1 MNAVPSEPSP
11 NRPLDP
17 RAKIAGAF
25 GIAFGFFAGTG
36 VTGLAMSLGMAGLW
50 GLIYSFRVPG
60 KSLDKAFVGALKRHG
75 ATWLCS
81 ILFVMWVLLTALW
94 SPAGDLAVETARR
107 LAAVFILAP
116 IGIWAV
122 YGCQGEDR
130 LLAQRAII
138 AGVFVSLGI
147 MVSEAINHYAMN
159 RFASPNKEP
168 LEIAGDMGRAAS
180 ATLTLFWVAYACLY
194 QQLADARIR
203 FLLVAVAIFTS
214 LQFGT
219 DINAAGLAVGTIA
232 ALFALSFPRLALGL
246 VSGGAAI
253 LIAAAPLIYPTI
265 AQVAFQLLP
274 GDQMPLSYGRRAQ
287 MWETASNYIAQKPLT
302 GWGLGA
308 GSTFDTPILYGG
320 FEWPIIQLHPHAA
333 PLHIWL
339 ETGGIGAL
347 LASVTLIMAGGVAIR
362 VFGRYRVATAALVG
376 GLTFLFLNWGF
387 SHSAWRE
394 WVWTSLAALIAFSF
408 MLRNPRRW
416 ASALRA
422 RREG

>member
-1 MNAVPSEPSP
+1 MSAVPLGPNP

-36 VTGLAMSLGMAGLW
+36 VTGLAMSLGIAGLW
-50 GLIYSFRVPG
+50 GLIYSFRTPG
-60 KSLDKAFVGALKRHG
+60 KSLDKALIGVLKRLG
-75 ATWLCS
+75 AAWLCLF
-81 ILFVMWVLLTALW
+81 LFVMWVLLTSLW
-94 SPAGDLAVETARR
+94 SPAADLAAESARR
-107 LAAVFILAP
+107 LAAVFVLAP

-122 YGCQGEDR
+122 YGCEGEDR

-147 MVSEAINHYAMN
+147 LVSESINHYAMN
-159 RFASPNKEP
+159 RFASPDKES

-180 ATLTLFWVAYACLY
+180 ATLTLFWVVYACLY
-194 QQLADARIR
+194 QQMSDPRIR

-219 DINAAGLAVGTIA
+219 DINAVGLALGTIA
-232 ALFALSFPRLALGL
+232 ALCALRFPRFALGL
-246 VSGGAAI
+246 VSGGTAA
-253 LIAAAPLIYPTI
+253 LIAAAPLIYPAI
-265 AQVAFQLLP
+265 AQVAFQLMP
-274 GDQMPLSYGRRAQ
+274 GDKMPLSYGRRAQ
-287 MWETASNYIAQKPLT
+287 MWETASDYIAQKPLT

-308 GSTFDTPILYGG
+308 GSTFDTPIMYGG

-339 ETGGIGAL
+339 ETGGIGAF
-347 LASVTLIMAGGVAIR
+347 LASAMVIMAGGVAIR
-362 VFGRYRVATAALVG
+362 VFGRYRVASAALVG

-394 WVWTSLAALIAFSF
+394 WVWTSLATLIAFSF

-416 ASALRA
+416 ASVLRA

>member
-1 MNAVPSEPSP
+1 LSVSQPGLKQIRPMNPS
-11 NRPLDP
+11 
-17 RAKIAGAF
+17 AKIAGAF
-25 GIAFGFFAGTG
+25 GIGFGFFAGTG
-36 VTGLAMSLGMAGLW
+36 VSGLAMSLGIAGLW
-50 GLIYSFRVPG
+50 GLIYGLRAKG
-60 KSLDKAFVGALKRHG
+60 KPLDRAFVGALKKHG
-75 ATWLCS
+75 EAWLC
-81 ILFVMWVLLTALW
+81 LFLFAMWVLLTAIW
-94 SPAGDLAVETARR
+94 SPAPELAAETVRR
-107 LAAVFILAP
+107 LAAVCVLAP

-122 YGCQGEDR
+122 YRCQGEDR

-138 AGVFVSLGI
+138 AGVFVALGI
-147 MVSEAINHYAMN
+147 MVSEALNHYAMN
-159 RFASPNKEP
+159 RFASPDKEP

-194 QQLADARIR
+194 QQMSDARIR

-219 DINAAGLAVGTIA
+219 DINAVGLAVGTIA

-362 VFGRYRVATAALVG
+362 VFGRYRVASAALVG

>member
-1 MNAVPSEPSP
+1 
-11 NRPLDP
+11 
-17 RAKIAGAF
+17 
-25 GIAFGFFAGTG
+25 
-36 VTGLAMSLGMAGLW
+36 MSLGIAGLW
-50 GLIYSFRVPG
+50 GLIYGLRAQGTP
-60 KSLDKAFVGALKRHG
+60 LDKAFVRALKKHG
-75 ATWLCS
+75 ETWLC
-81 ILFVMWVLLTALW
+81 LFLFAMWVLLTAIW
-94 SPAGDLAVETARR
+94 SPAPELAAESVRR
-107 LAAVFILAP
+107 LAAVCVLAP
-116 IGIWAV
+116 VGIWAV
-122 YGCQGEDR
+122 YGCGGEDR

-147 MVSEAINHYAMN
+147 LVTEALNHYAMN
-159 RFASPNKEP
+159 RFASPEKEP

-194 QQLADARIR
+194 QQMADARIR
-203 FLLVAVAIFTS
+203 FLLVVLAIFTS

-219 DINAAGLAVGTIA
+219 DINAVGLALGTIA
-232 ALFALSFPRLALGL
+232 AVFALSFPRLALGL
-246 VSGGAAI
+246 VSGGTAA
-253 LIAAAPLIYPTI
+253 LIAAAPLIYPAI
-265 AQVAFQLLP
+265 AQVAFHLLP
-274 GDQMPLSYGRRAQ
+274 GDKMPLSYGRRAQ

-308 GSTFDTPILYGG
+308 GSTFDTPIMYGG

-339 ETGGIGAL
+339 ETGGVGAL

-376 GLTFLFLNWGF
+376 GLTFLVLTWGF

-394 WVWTSLAALIAFSF
+394 WVWTSLATLIAFSF

>member
-1 MNAVPSEPSP
+1 MNPS
-11 NRPLDP
+11 
-17 RAKIAGAF
+17 AKIAGAF
-25 GIAFGFFAGTG
+25 GIGFGFFAGTG
-36 VTGLAMSLGMAGLW
+36 VSGLAMSLGIAGLW
-50 GLIYSFRVPG
+50 GLIYGLRAKG
-60 KSLDKAFVGALKRHG
+60 KPLDSAFVRALKKHG
-75 ATWLCS
+75 ETWIC
-81 ILFVMWVLLTALW
+81 LFLFAMWVLLTAIW
-94 SPAGDLAVETARR
+94 SPAPELAAETVRR
-107 LAAVFILAP
+107 LAAVCVLAP

-122 YGCQGEDR
+122 YRCQGEDR

-147 MVSEAINHYAMN
+147 LVSEALNHYAMN
-159 RFASPNKEP
+159 RFASPDKEP

-180 ATLTLFWVAYACLY
+180 ATLTLFWVVYACLY
-194 QQLADARIR
+194 QQLSDARIR
-203 FLLVAVAIFTS
+203 FLLVAVAIFAS
-214 LQFGT
+214 FQFGT
-219 DINAAGLAVGTIA
+219 DMNAVGLALGTIA

-246 VSGGAAI
+246 VSGGAAT
-253 LIAAAPLIYPTI
+253 LIAAAPLIYPAF

-274 GDQMPLSYGRRAQ
+274 GDKMPLSYGRRAQ

-308 GSTFDTPILYGG
+308 GSTFDTPIMYGG

-362 VFGRYRVATAALVG
+362 VFGRYRIATAALVG
-376 GLTFLFLNWGF
+376 GLTFLFLTWGF

>member
-1 MNAVPSEPSP
+1 MNPS
-11 NRPLDP
+11 
-17 RAKIAGAF
+17 AKIAGAF
-25 GIAFGFFAGTG
+25 GIGFGFFAGTG
-36 VTGLAMSLGMAGLW
+36 VSGLAMSLGIAGLW
-50 GLIYSFRVPG
+50 GLIYGLRAQG
-60 KSLDKAFVGALKRHG
+60 KPLDKAFVRALKKHG
-75 ATWLCS
+75 ETWLC
-81 ILFVMWVLLTALW
+81 LFLFAMWVLLTAIW
-94 SPAGDLAVETARR
+94 SPAPELAAETVRR
-107 LAAVFILAP
+107 LAAVCVLAP

-130 LLAQRAII
+130 LLAQRAIV

-180 ATLTLFWVAYACLY
+180 ATLTRFWVAYACLY
-194 QQLADARIR
+194 QQLSDARIR
-203 FLLVAVAIFTS
+203 LLLVAVAIFTS

-219 DINAAGLAVGTIA
+219 DINAVGLAVGTIA

-246 VSGGAAI
+246 VSGGAAT
-253 LIAAAPLIYPTI
+253 LIAAAPLIYPAI
-265 AQVAFQLLP
+265 AQVAFQLVP
-274 GDQMPLSYGRRAQ
+274 GDKMPLSYGRRAQ

-308 GSTFDTPILYGG
+308 GSTFDTPIMYGG

-347 LASVTLIMAGGVAIR
+347 LAAATLIMAGGVAIR
-362 VFGRYRVATAALVG
+362 VFGRYRIATAALVG

-394 WVWTSLAALIAFSF
+394 WVWTSFAALIAFSF

>member
-1 MNAVPSEPSP
+1 MNPS
-11 NRPLDP
+11 
-17 RAKIAGAF
+17 AKIAGAF
-25 GIAFGFFAGTG
+25 GIGFGFFAGTG
-36 VTGLAMSLGMAGLW
+36 VSGLAMSLGIAGLW
-50 GLIYSFRVPG
+50 GLIYGLRAQG
-60 KSLDKAFVGALKRHG
+60 KPLDRAFVRALKKHG
-75 ATWLCS
+75 EAWLC
-81 ILFVMWVLLTALW
+81 LFLFAMWVLLTAIW
-94 SPAGDLAVETARR
+94 SPAPELAAETVRR
-107 LAAVFILAP
+107 LAAVCVLAP

-122 YGCQGEDR
+122 YRCQGEDR

-138 AGVFVSLGI
+138 AGVFVALGI
-147 MVSEAINHYAMN
+147 MVSEALNHYAMN
-159 RFASPNKEP
+159 RFASPDKEP

-194 QQLADARIR
+194 QQMSDARIR

-219 DINAAGLAVGTIA
+219 DINAVGLAVGTIA

-320 FEWPIIQLHPHAA
+320 FEWPIIQLHPHSA

-376 GLTFLFLNWGF
+376 GLTFLLLNWGF

>member
-1 MNAVPSEPSP
+1 LSTIPLDSGPK
-11 NRPLDP
+11 RPLDP
-17 RAKIAGAF
+17 RARIAGAF

-50 GLIYSFRVPG
+50 GLIYSFRAPG
-60 KSLDKAFVGALKRHG
+60 KSLNKAFVGVLRRHG
-75 ATWLCS
+75 ATWLCL

-94 SPAGDLAVETARR
+94 SPAGDLAAETVRR
-107 LAAVFILAP
+107 LAAVSVLAP

-122 YGCQGEDR
+122 YRCQGEDR

-147 MVSEAINHYAMN
+147 LVSEALNHYAMN

-194 QQLADARIR
+194 QQMTDARIR

-219 DINAAGLAVGTIA
+219 DINAVGLAVGTIA

-376 GLTFLFLNWGF
+376 GLTFLLLNWGF

>member
-1 MNAVPSEPSP
+1 
-11 NRPLDP
+11 
-17 RAKIAGAF
+17 
-25 GIAFGFFAGTG
+25 
-36 VTGLAMSLGMAGLW
+36 MSLGIAGLW
-50 GLIYSFRVPG
+50 GLIYGLRAEG
-60 KSLDKAFVGALKRHG
+60 KPLDKAFVRALKKHG
-75 ATWLCS
+75 ETWLCLS
-81 ILFVMWVLLTALW
+81 LFAMWVLLTAIW
-94 SPAGDLAVETARR
+94 SPAPELAAETVRR
-107 LAAVFILAP
+107 LAAVCVLAP

-147 MVSEAINHYAMN
+147 LVSEALNHYAMN
-159 RFASPNKEP
+159 RFASPEKEP

-194 QQLADARIR
+194 QQLSDARIR

-214 LQFGT
+214 FQFGT
-219 DINAAGLAVGTIA
+219 DINAVGLALGTVA

-253 LIAAAPLIYPTI
+253 LIAAAPLIYPAI
-265 AQVAFQLLP
+265 AQVAFQLVP
-274 GDQMPLSYGRRAQ
+274 GDKMPLSYGRRAQ

-308 GSTFDTPILYGG
+308 GSTFDTPIMYGG

-347 LASVTLIMAGGVAIR
+347 LAAVTLIMAGGVAIR

-376 GLTFLFLNWGF
+376 GLTFLFLTWGF

-422 RREG
+422 RRDG

>member
-1 MNAVPSEPSP
+1 MNPS
-11 NRPLDP
+11 
-17 RAKIAGAF
+17 AKIAGAF
-25 GIAFGFFAGTG
+25 GIGFGFFAGTG
-36 VTGLAMSLGMAGLW
+36 VSGLAMSLGIAGLW
-50 GLIYSFRVPG
+50 GLIYGLRAEG
-60 KSLDKAFVGALKRHG
+60 KPLDRAFVRAMKKHG
-75 ATWLCS
+75 ETWLC
-81 ILFVMWVLLTALW
+81 LFLFAMWVLLTAIW
-94 SPAGDLAVETARR
+94 SPAPELAAETVRR
-107 LAAVFILAP
+107 LAAVCVLAP

-122 YGCQGEDR
+122 YRCQGEDR

-147 MVSEAINHYAMN
+147 LVSEAINHYAMN
-159 RFASPNKEP
+159 RFASPDKEP

-180 ATLTLFWVAYACLY
+180 ATLTLCWVAYACLY
-194 QQLADARIR
+194 QQMSDARIR
-203 FLLVAVAIFTS
+203 FLLVAMAIFTS

-219 DINAAGLAVGTIA
+219 DINAAGLALGTIA

-246 VSGGAAI
+246 VSGGAAT
-253 LIAAAPLIYPTI
+253 LIAAAPLIYPAI

-274 GDQMPLSYGRRAQ
+274 GDTMPLSYGRRAQ
-287 MWETASNYIAQKPLT
+287 MWETASNYIAQKPFT

-308 GSTFDTPILYGG
+308 GSTFDTPIIYGG

>member
-1 MNAVPSEPSP
+1 MSAAPPEP
-11 NRPLDP
+11 NLKGALDP

-36 VTGLAMSLGMAGLW
+36 VSGLAMSLGIAGLW
-50 GLIYSFRVPG
+50 GLAYGLTAQG
-60 KSLDKAFVGALKRHG
+60 KPLDKAFVGAWKKHG
-75 ATWLCS
+75 ETWLCLC
-81 ILFVMWVLLTALW
+81 LFATWVLLTSIW
-94 SPAGDLAVETARR
+94 SPAPELAAETVRR
-107 LAAVFILAP
+107 LAAVCVLAP

-122 YGCQGEDR
+122 YGCRGEDR

-138 AGVFVSLGI
+138 AGVFISLAI
-147 MVSEAINHYAMN
+147 SASEAINHYGMN
-159 RFASPNKEP
+159 RFASPEKAP

-180 ATLTLFWVAYACLY
+180 ATLTLVWVAYACLY
-194 QQLADARIR
+194 QQMSDARIR
-203 FLLVAVAIFTS
+203 FALVVLAIFVS

-219 DINAAGLAVGTIA
+219 DINAVGLAAGTIA

-246 VSGGAAI
+246 VSGGVAI
-253 LIAAAPLIYPTI
+253 LIAAAPLIYPAI
-265 AQVAFQLLP
+265 AHVAFELLP
-274 GDQMPLSYGRRAQ
+274 GDKMPLSYGRRAQ
-287 MWETASNYIAQKPLT
+287 MWETAANYIAQKPLT

-308 GSTFDTPILYGG
+308 GSTFDTPIMYGG

-333 PLHIWL
+333 PMHIWL

-347 LASVTLIMAGGVAIR
+347 LASVTVILAGGVAIR

-376 GLTFLFLNWGF
+376 GLTFLALNWGF

-416 ASALRA
+416 ADALRA
-422 RREG
+422 RRAI

>member
-1 MNAVPSEPSP
+1 MNPS
-11 NRPLDP
+11 
-17 RAKIAGAF
+17 AKIAGAF
-25 GIAFGFFAGTG
+25 GIGFGFFAGTG
-36 VTGLAMSLGMAGLW
+36 VSGLAMSLGIAGLW
-50 GLIYSFRVPG
+50 GLIYGLRAQG
-60 KSLDKAFVGALKRHG
+60 KPLDKAFVRALKKHG
-75 ATWLCS
+75 ETWLC
-81 ILFVMWVLLTALW
+81 LFLFAMWVLLTAIW
-94 SPAGDLAVETARR
+94 SPAPELAAETVRR
-107 LAAVFILAP
+107 LAAVCVLAP

-130 LLAQRAII
+130 LLAQRAIV

-194 QQLADARIR
+194 QQLSDARIR
-203 FLLVAVAIFTS
+203 LLLVAVAIFTS

-219 DINAAGLAVGTIA
+219 DINAVGLAVGTIA

-246 VSGGAAI
+246 VSGGAAT
-253 LIAAAPLIYPTI
+253 LIAAAPLIYPAI
-265 AQVAFQLLP
+265 AQVAFQLVP
-274 GDQMPLSYGRRAQ
+274 GDKMPFSYGRRAQ

-308 GSTFDTPILYGG
+308 GSTFDTPIMYGG

-347 LASVTLIMAGGVAIR
+347 LAAATLIMAGGVAIR
-362 VFGRYRVATAALVG
+362 VFGRYRIATAALVG

-394 WVWTSLAALIAFSF
+394 WVWTSFAALIAFSF

>member
-1 MNAVPSEPSP
+1 MNPS
-11 NRPLDP
+11 
-17 RAKIAGAF
+17 AKIAGAF
-25 GIAFGFFAGTG
+25 GIGFGFFAGTG
-36 VTGLAMSLGMAGLW
+36 VSGLAMSLGIAGLW
-50 GLIYSFRVPG
+50 GLIYGLRAEG
-60 KSLDKAFVGALKRHG
+60 KPLDRAFVRAMKKHG
-75 ATWLCS
+75 ETWLC
-81 ILFVMWVLLTALW
+81 LFLFAMWVLLTAIW
-94 SPAGDLAVETARR
+94 SPAPELAAETVRR
-107 LAAVFILAP
+107 LAAVCVLAP

-122 YGCQGEDR
+122 YRCQGEDR

-147 MVSEAINHYAMN
+147 LVSEAINHYAMN
-159 RFASPNKEP
+159 RFASPDKEP

-194 QQLADARIR
+194 QQMSDARIR
-203 FLLVAVAIFTS
+203 FLLVAMAIFTS

-219 DINAAGLAVGTIA
+219 DINAAGLALGTIA
-232 ALFALSFPRLALGL
+232 ALFALSFPRLSLGL
-246 VSGGAAI
+246 VSGGAAT
-253 LIAAAPLIYPTI
+253 LIAAAPLIYPAI

-274 GDQMPLSYGRRAQ
+274 GDTMPLSYGRRAQ

-308 GSTFDTPILYGG
+308 GSTFDTPIIYGG

-362 VFGRYRVATAALVG
+362 VFGRYRVASAALVG

-416 ASALRA
+416 AGALRA

>member
-1 MNAVPSEPSP
+1 MSVAQLGP
-11 NRPLDP
+11 NPDRPMDP

-36 VTGLAMSLGMAGLW
+36 VSGLAMSLGIAGLW
-50 GLIYSFRVPG
+50 GLIYGLRASG
-60 KSLDKAFVGALKRHG
+60 KPLDKAFVRALKKHG
-75 ATWLCS
+75 ETWLC
-81 ILFVMWVLLTALW
+81 LFLFALWVLLTSIW
-94 SPAGDLAVETARR
+94 SPAPELAAETVRR
-107 LAAVFILAP
+107 LAAVCVLAP

-122 YGCQGEDR
+122 YACRGEDR

-147 MVSEAINHYAMN
+147 VVSEAINHYAMN
-159 RFASPNKEP
+159 RFASPEKEP
-168 LEIAGDMGRAAS
+168 LEIAGDMGRATS

-194 QQLADARIR
+194 QQSSDARIR
-203 FLLVAVAIFTS
+203 FALVVLAIFSS

-219 DINAAGLAVGTIA
+219 DINAVGLALGTIA
-232 ALFALSFPRLALGL
+232 ALFALSYPRTVLALI
-246 VSGGAAI
+246 SGGAAL
-253 LIAAAPLIYPTI
+253 LIAAAPLIYPAI
-265 AQVAFQLLP
+265 AHLALKLMP
-274 GDQMPLSYGRRAQ
+274 GDKLPLSYGRRAQ
-287 MWETASNYIAQKPLT
+287 MWETAANYIAQQPLT

-308 GSTFDTPILYGG
+308 GSTFDTPIMYRG

-333 PLHIWL
+333 PMHIWL

-347 LASVTLIMAGGVAIR
+347 LASVTLIMAGGVAIG
-362 VFGRYRVATAALVG
+362 VFGRHRIATAALVG
-376 GLTFLFLNWGF
+376 GLTFLALNWGF

-416 ASALRA
+416 ATALRA
-422 RREG
+422 RRAG

>member
-1 MNAVPSEPSP
+1 
-11 NRPLDP
+11 
-17 RAKIAGAF
+17 
-25 GIAFGFFAGTG
+25 
-36 VTGLAMSLGMAGLW
+36 MSLGIAGLW
-50 GLIYSFRVPG
+50 GLIYSFRAPG
-60 KSLDKAFVGALKRHG
+60 KSLDKAFIGVLKRRG
-75 ATWLCS
+75 ATWLCLS
-81 ILFVMWVLLTALW
+81 LFAMWVLLTAIW
-94 SPAGDLAVETARR
+94 SPAPELAAETVRR
-107 LAAVFILAP
+107 LAAVCVLAP

-147 MVSEAINHYAMN
+147 LVSEAMNHYAMN
-159 RFASPNKEP
+159 RFASPEKEP

-194 QQLADARIR
+194 QQLSDARIR
-203 FLLVAVAIFTS
+203 FLLVAMAIFTS
-214 LQFGT
+214 FQFGT
-219 DINAAGLAVGTIA
+219 DINAVGLAVGTVA

-246 VSGGAAI
+246 VSGGTAV
-253 LIAAAPLIYPTI
+253 LIAAAPLIYPAI
-265 AQVAFQLLP
+265 AQVAFQLVP
-274 GDQMPLSYGRRAQ
+274 GDKMPLSYGRRAQ
-287 MWETASNYIAQKPLT
+287 MWETASDYIAQKPLT

-308 GSTFDTPILYGG
+308 GSTFDTPIMYGG
-320 FEWPIIQLHPHAA
+320 FEWPIIQLHPHSA
-333 PLHIWL
+333 PMHIWL

-347 LASVTLIMAGGVAIR
+347 LAAVTLIMAGGVAIR

-376 GLTFLFLNWGF
+376 GLTFLALNWGF

-394 WVWTSLAALIAFSF
+394 WVWASFATLIAFSF

-422 RREG
+422 RRDG

>member
-1 MNAVPSEPSP
+1 
-11 NRPLDP
+11 
-17 RAKIAGAF
+17 
-25 GIAFGFFAGTG
+25 
-36 VTGLAMSLGMAGLW
+36 
-50 GLIYSFRVPG
+50 
-60 KSLDKAFVGALKRHG
+60 
-75 ATWLCS
+75 
-81 ILFVMWVLLTALW
+81 
-94 SPAGDLAVETARR
+94 
-107 LAAVFILAP
+107 
-116 IGIWAV
+116 
-122 YGCQGEDR
+122 
-130 LLAQRAII
+130 LAQRAII

-147 MVSEAINHYAMN
+147 LVSEAMNHYAMN
-159 RFASPNKEP
+159 RFASPEKEP

-194 QQLADARIR
+194 QQLSDARIR
-203 FLLVAVAIFTS
+203 FLLVAMAIFTS
-214 LQFGT
+214 FQFGT
-219 DINAAGLAVGTIA
+219 DINAVGLAVGTVA

-246 VSGGAAI
+246 VSGGTAV
-253 LIAAAPLIYPTI
+253 LIAAAPLIYPAI
-265 AQVAFQLLP
+265 AQVAFQLVP
-274 GDQMPLSYGRRAQ
+274 GDKMPLSYGRRAQ

-308 GSTFDTPILYGG
+308 GSTFDTPIMYGG

-347 LASVTLIMAGGVAIR
+347 LAAVTLIMAGGVAIR

-376 GLTFLFLNWGF
+376 GLTFLFLTWGF

-422 RREG
+422 RRDG

>member
-1 MNAVPSEPSP
+1 MNPS
-11 NRPLDP
+11 
-17 RAKIAGAF
+17 AKIAGAF
-25 GIAFGFFAGTG
+25 GIGFGFFAGTG
-36 VTGLAMSLGMAGLW
+36 VSGLAMSLGIAGLW
-50 GLIYSFRVPG
+50 GLIYGLRAQG
-60 KSLDKAFVGALKRHG
+60 KPLDKAFVRALKKHG
-75 ATWLCS
+75 ETWLC
-81 ILFVMWVLLTALW
+81 LFLFAMWVLLTAIW
-94 SPAGDLAVETARR
+94 SPAPELAAETVRR
-107 LAAVFILAP
+107 LAAVCVLAP

-130 LLAQRAII
+130 LLAQRAIV

-194 QQLADARIR
+194 QQLSDARIR
-203 FLLVAVAIFTS
+203 LLLVAVAIFTS

-219 DINAAGLAVGTIA
+219 DINAVGLAVGTIA

-246 VSGGAAI
+246 VSGGAAT
-253 LIAAAPLIYPTI
+253 LIAAAPLIYPAI
-265 AQVAFQLLP
+265 AQVAFQLVP
-274 GDQMPLSYGRRAQ
+274 GDKMPLSYGRRAQ

-308 GSTFDTPILYGG
+308 GSTFDTPIMYGG

-347 LASVTLIMAGGVAIR
+347 LAAATLIMAGGVAIR
-362 VFGRYRVATAALVG
+362 VFGRYRIATAALVG

-394 WVWTSLAALIAFSF
+394 WVWTSFAALIAFSF

>member
-1 MNAVPSEPSP
+1 MNPS
-11 NRPLDP
+11 
-17 RAKIAGAF
+17 AKIAGAF
-25 GIAFGFFAGTG
+25 GIGFGLFAGTG
-36 VTGLAMSLGMAGLW
+36 VTGLAMSLGIAGLW
-50 GLIYSFRVPG
+50 GLIYGLRAEG
-60 KSLDKAFVGALKRHG
+60 KPLDRAFVRALKKHG
-75 ATWLCS
+75 ETWLC
-81 ILFVMWVLLTALW
+81 LFLFAMWVLLTAIW
-94 SPAGDLAVETARR
+94 SPAPELAAETVRR
-107 LAAVFILAP
+107 LAAVCVLAP

-147 MVSEAINHYAMN
+147 LVSEAINHYAMN
-159 RFASPNKEP
+159 RFASPDKEP

-194 QQLADARIR
+194 QQMSDARIR

-219 DINAAGLAVGTIA
+219 DINAVGLAVGTIA

-246 VSGGAAI
+246 VSGGTAV
-253 LIAAAPLIYPTI
+253 LIAAAPLIYPAI
-265 AQVAFQLLP
+265 ARVAFQLVP
-274 GDQMPLSYGRRAQ
+274 GDKMPLSYGRRAQ

-308 GSTFDTPILYGG
+308 GSTFDTPIMYGG

-347 LASVTLIMAGGVAIR
+347 LAAVTLIMAGGVAIR

-376 GLTFLFLNWGF
+376 GLTFLFLTWGF

-394 WVWTSLAALIAFSF
+394 WVWTSLATLIAFSF

-422 RREG
+422 RRDG

>member
-1 MNAVPSEPSP
+1 LSVSQPSLEQIRPISPS
-11 NRPLDP
+11 
-17 RAKIAGAF
+17 AKIAGAF
-25 GIAFGFFAGTG
+25 GIGFGLFAGTG
-36 VTGLAMSLGMAGLW
+36 VTGLAMSLGIAGLW
-50 GLIYSFRVPG
+50 GLIYGLRAEG
-60 KSLDKAFVGALKRHG
+60 KPLDKAFVRALKKHG
-75 ATWLCS
+75 ETWLCLS
-81 ILFVMWVLLTALW
+81 LFAMWVLLTAIW
-94 SPAGDLAVETARR
+94 SPAPELAAETVRR
-107 LAAVFILAP
+107 LAAVCVLAP

-147 MVSEAINHYAMN
+147 LVSEALNHYAMN
-159 RFASPNKEP
+159 RFASPEKEP

-194 QQLADARIR
+194 QQLSDARIR

-214 LQFGT
+214 FQFGT
-219 DINAAGLAVGTIA
+219 DINAVGLALGTVA

-253 LIAAAPLIYPTI
+253 LIAAAPLIYPAI
-265 AQVAFQLLP
+265 AQVAFQLVP
-274 GDQMPLSYGRRAQ
+274 GDKMPLSYGRRAQ

-308 GSTFDTPILYGG
+308 GSTFDTPIMYGG

-347 LASVTLIMAGGVAIR
+347 LAAVTLIMAGGVAIR

-376 GLTFLFLNWGF
+376 GLTFLFLTWGF

-422 RREG
+422 RRDG